1 MNALKEKLD
10 VTERGRLRKL
20 ELVVAEGMSSFVAVG
35 EALKEIRDSKL
46 YREAYK
52 TFDKYV
58 SDKWSMQ
65 KSQAYRLIDAS
76 VANQNLSHNV
86 GEKSRASEITN
97 PRQLCELKNVPVESI
112 EAVVDK
118 AAEIAGYDKIT
129 ASDLKQAR
137 QEVLGEVTATA
148 TEHQQDVW
156 EDVDDEP
163 ETATKPEQDASPK
176 ASKPDSAVKEF
187 MPVWDRASAIGK
199 RAIWLWLCD
208 HYEGAT

>member
-35 EALKEIRDSKL
+35 EALKEIRDRKL

-118 AAEIAGYDKIT
+118 AAEIAGDDKIT

-199 RAIWLWLCD
+199 RAIWLWLCG

>member
-10 VTERGRLRKL
+10 VTERSKFRKL
-20 ELVVAEGMSSFVAVG
+20 ESIVAEGISSFVVVG
-35 EALKEIRDSKL
+35 EALKEIRDLKL
-46 YREAYK
+46 YRESYK
-52 TFDKYV
+52 TFEKYV
-58 SDKWSMQ
+58 DDKWGMKRQ
-65 KSQAYRLIDAS
+65 RAYQLIDAAG
-76 VANQNLSHNV
+76 VKNNLSKIFDKN
-86 GEKSRASEITN
+86 EIANAIKTES
-97 PRQLCELKNVPVESI
+97 QIKELKDVPDDSMEQIVER
-112 EAVVDK
+112 
-118 AAEIAGYDKIT
+118 AAELAGDDKIT

-137 QEVLGEVTATA
+137 QEVLGEVTATT

-187 MPVWDRASAIGK
+187 MPIWDRASAIGK